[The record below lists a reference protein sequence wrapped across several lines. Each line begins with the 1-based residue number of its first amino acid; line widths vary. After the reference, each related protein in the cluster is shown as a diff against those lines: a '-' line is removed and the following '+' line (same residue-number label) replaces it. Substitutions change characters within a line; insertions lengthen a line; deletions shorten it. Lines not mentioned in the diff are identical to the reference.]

1 MAETDDPAK
10 KSRLEEKKY
19 YGIYM
24 KMIINYNM
32 GAEKEHMRLID
43 SAKEFYRQG
52 KQLAIM
58 IENTYMIKKFDNILI
73 KLGAR

>member
-32 GAEKEHMRLID
+32 GAEK
-43 SAKEFYRQG
+43 
-52 KQLAIM
+52 
-58 IENTYMIKKFDNILI
+58 
-73 KLGAR
+73 

>member
-1 MAETDDPAK
+1 MKKHDKAIEEIQKSKRFIDRIENDVTKEMAETDDPAK

-32 GAEKEHMRLID
+32 GA
-43 SAKEFYRQG
+43 
-52 KQLAIM
+52 
-58 IENTYMIKKFDNILI
+58 
-73 KLGAR
+73 